1 MAKKSKSEKESDG
14 LLIQIFTRQEEMYKM
29 LHALHKV
36 VYEGNG
42 KPSLLSRM
50 DATETEARGWKDVC
64 KKVDSMLLKMAGI
77 AGGLSV
83 ATFFASFIFR

>member
-50 DATETEARGWKDVC
+50 DATEAEAKGWKDVC
-64 KKVDSMLLKMAGI
+64 EKVDSMTLKMAGI
-77 AGGLSV
+77 AGGISV
-83 ATFFASFIFR
+83 VSFFAAFFIK

>member
-1 MAKKSKSEKESDG
+1 MAKVGNRSKKSDG
-14 LLIQIFTRQEEMYKM
+14 LLIQIFTKQEEIYKM
-29 LHALHKV
+29 VHKLHQV